1 MYVCVCMCVYEEYAC
16 VRLLLHHKGRWALSS
31 VGVFVLYVG
40 GRVCEHVCVHA
51 QCVYVG
57 WLSTISECVFM
68 CVRARTIVHVRDR
81 EKHLCGELIEWFP
94 YVKWFV
100 VCQMVCCLLVFVEV
114 RVHMCAHISE
124 TLCMHCTCLCMRLN
138 DHSTFHKKQT
148 PQKSPK
154 LTSQF
159 IVSHSTTLVQF
170 FWFPSNL
177 LMYCEIPKTLRIF
190 FVDFRRFILSGISR
204 SCVSRDSPNCACLAI
219 FVISP
224 KLQVSF
230 AKEPY
235 KRDYILQKRPMILRS
250 LLDSLDISWFFAL
263 PHHIMYQSIYS
274 ACA

>member
-1 MYVCVCMCVYEEYAC
+1 MKNTLVWDYCSITRADEHWVQWVYLCCMWVGVCVNMCAYMHNVFTWDDCPPSVSVCLC
-16 VRLLLHHKGRWALSS
+16 VWKRERLSAWETGKNI
-31 VGVFVLYVG
+31 
-40 GRVCEHVCVHA
+40 CVES
-51 QCVYVG
+51 
-57 WLSTISECVFM
+57 WLNDF
-68 CVRARTIVHVRDR
+68 R
-81 EKHLCGELIEWFP
+81 
-94 YVKWFV
+94 